1 MRGHTRAGG
10 AGVALALAALAGG
23 CTASAPPPVP
33 TSAAPSRPAGLSP
46 ERIKRVTGL
55 LPAGYEYGDAA
66 GKTSPAQIWGLGPD
80 ARTDPPVC
88 AALIDPPGGVP
99 EAGTGVSG
107 SGPGGILYAVVAA
120 APALDPALAEDC
132 ATFTVTFA
140 RTSVDVRVI
149 DAPPVV
155 GARTVGLAS
164 DGRTLVEGGGEI
176 DTHAET
182 YLADVDGYRVIT
194 AAVTDPGSAAP
205 PLPAGFAADLLV
217 AAVAEL
223 RGEPGAVG

>member
-1 MRGHTRAGG
+1 MRTPVA
-10 AGVALALAALAGG
+10 ALTLVALLAGG
-23 CTASAPPPVP
+23 CTSVAPPPVP
-33 TSAAPSRPAGLSP
+33 SAPSSSRPAGVKP

-88 AALIDPPGGVP
+88 AALIDPPAEDP
-99 EAGTGVSG
+99 DAGTGIFG

-120 APALDPALAEDC
+120 APALDPALTEQC

-140 RTSVDVRVI
+140 RTDVDVRVI
-149 DAPPVV
+149 DAPAVE
-155 GARTVGLAS
+155 GARTVGLTS
-164 DGRTLVEGGGEI
+164 QGRTLVEGGGEI

-194 AAVTDPGSAAP
+194 AAVIDPGSPAP